1 MTWDSVVLNIKEFFN
16 QPVVVIVT
24 SIASTVVG
32 AIAIISKTSFGKR
45 AIRRMKEQIKEIR
58 EKVDLSHQ
66 TVEDVK
72 ELAYD
77 KIDSLKAEY
86 ECKLKVLVSQ
96 YDFFVDGVF
105 SVLELYPNIKIKEA
119 VSKLRAEYEVRREE
133 IKKVVGWA
141 YNDVEEYIN
150 EKRSELD
157 EYIVRAKA
165 LIDELT
171 AAAVEENSHEER
183 EEAKDTIPT
192 LQTV

>member
-1 MTWDSVVLNIKEFFN
+1 MSWDSVVLNIKEFFN

-45 AIRRMKEQIKEIR
+45 AIRWMKEQIKEIH

-119 VSKLRAEYEVRREE
+119 VANLRAEYDVRREE
-133 IKKVVGWA
+133 IEKVVGWA
-141 YNDVEEYIN
+141 YNDVEKYIN
-150 EKRSELD
+150 EKRNELD
-157 EYIVRAKA
+157 EYIIRAKA

-192 LQTV
+192 L